1 MMWLGLFVCSSV
13 IGVCVAV
20 YGLIKFFEGADE

>member
-1 MMWLGLFVCSSV
+1 MMWLGLFVCAV
-13 IGVCVAV
+13 TIGVCIAV